1 MNKLVLYTKHSDEYP
16 CASAILAFINQE
28 FADIAI
34 LDPDIIDDN
43 LFYGTSSG
51 YKDGTCWELRK
62 ERIDYFIDNFSVFK
76 LALIIDPEFRA
87 FVAESVR
94 TIAKLFEKNEL
105 KKLGHPIFDFEEY
118 YTVDFDALDEDNID
132 PFIDRMRFSYASHPE
147 IHPMLLDLDEDIAAL
162 DYNDMRNLGI
172 IASGFMYLLIAFEIS
187 DLLYFSLKD
196 RADFSRKAYIE
207 EFNKFNDNKK
217 DV

>member
-1 MNKLVLYTKHSDEYP
+1 MNKLVLYTEHSDEYP

-28 FADIAI
+28 FADIAE
-34 LDPDIIDDN
+34 LDSDLIDLN
-43 LFYGTSSG
+43 LLYGSSSG

-105 KKLGHPIFDFEEY
+105 KKLGQAIFDWEEY
-118 YTVDFDALDEDNID
+118 YTIDFDLDENVIT
-132 PFIDRMRFSYASHPE
+132 PFIDRMRFSYASHPD
-147 IHPMLLDLDEDIAAL
+147 IQPMLLNIDDDIKAL
-162 DYNDMRNLGI
+162 DYNDMRNIGI
-172 IASGFMYLLIAFEIS
+172 IASSFMYLLIAFEIS
-187 DLLYFSLKD
+187 DLLYLSLKN
-196 RADFSRKAYIE
+196 RVDFSRKAYIE
-207 EFNKFNDNKK
+207 EFNNSLDNTI
-217 DV
+217 D